1 MTAYV
6 VDVENTVST
15 HHGKK
20 HLDPYEADNSLTMV
34 GMKNVTTG
42 EKLLVAIDHAEYV
55 DHDGINRK
63 AVQDRLDDCTLMIGH
78 NLQHDLAWL
87 WECGYKYDGPIFDT
101 MLGEYLLLRGQ
112 EASLRLEDCAIRRN
126 LSHTKDDTLKMYFA
140 KGYSTR
146 DIPLAEL
153 STYLEADL
161 DTTHDLYE
169 AVVADLATPESQS
182 MSKVVDVTMDTC
194 CVLTRLYCNG
204 IKVDMEALM
213 EVKRQF
219 EQELTDIEA
228 RLYKQV
234 RQLMGDTP
242 INLNSPE
249 QMSRVVFSRN
259 INNKK
264 EWADLFNHVK
274 DAATFKQT
282 VNKNSSVVYKTEA
295 YICPD
300 CKGQK
305 LVYKTKKDGSPF
317 AKPNKCKACEGEGY
331 KLRPTKE
338 VAGLKFSAPDKTW
351 VTANGFSTGKD
362 VLIVLSGVAAQNNM
376 KEAKAFVDDLLRL
389 NAVSSYLSN
398 FVGGIEAFTKPDGFL
413 HVALTQSVTATGRF
427 SGRNPNMQNMP
438 RGGTFPVKKAF
449 VSRWEGG
456 MIMEADFAQLEFR
469 GAAFLAQDTLAMH
482 EVATGFDVHSY
493 TAKVITDAGESTSRQ
508 AAKPHTFAPLYGA
521 TGHGRTAAVAAYYHH
536 FIEKYEGIA
545 EWHKKLADEAL
556 RFEKITL
563 PSGRQYSFKGVYRRR
578 NGMPSDFT
586 RIKNYPV
593 QGFATADIVPAVLC
607 EFERRLRPYKSLLVN
622 TVHDSIVIDIHP
634 EEIDIV
640 IAIVEGINN
649 DLHKIIMDTYGVD
662 FNVPL
667 LLEAKIG
674 PNWLDTKDVGK

>member
-1 MTAYV
+1 MTV
-6 VDVENTVST
+6 LVLDVENTVST

-20 HLDPYEADNSLTMV
+20 HLDPYEHDNTLTLIGIKDV
-34 GMKNVTTG
+34 STG
-42 EKLLVAIDHAEYV
+42 TKHILAIDHAEYV
-55 DHDGINRK
+55 DTDGSNRAK
-63 AVQDRLDDCTLMIGH
+63 AQALLDECTLMIGH

-87 WECGYKYDGPIFDT
+87 WECGYKYDGKIFDT
-101 MLGEYLLLRGQ
+101 MLGEYLLLRG
-112 EASLRLEDCAIRRN
+112 EEGSLRLEDCAIRRN
-126 LSHTKDDTLKMYFA
+126 LSHQKDDTLKRYFNE
-140 KGYSTR
+140 GYSTR

-153 STYLEADL
+153 SIYLEADL
-161 DTTHDLYE
+161 DTTEDLWRDI
-169 AVVADLATPESQS
+169 VADLEKPESES
-182 MSKVVDVTMDTC
+182 MAKVVEVTMDTC
-194 CVLTRLYCNG
+194 VVLTKLYCNG
-204 IKVDMEALM
+204 IKVDLDALAS
-213 EVKRQF
+213 VKQEF
-219 EQELTDIEA
+219 EQELADIEA

-234 RQLMGDTP
+234 RELMGDTP

-249 QMSRVVFSRN
+249 QMSRVVFSRS

-264 EWADLFNHVK
+264 EWAELFNHVK

-282 VNKNSSVVYKTEA
+282 ISKNSSIVYKTEA
-295 YICPD
+295 YICPE

-317 AKPNKCKACEGEGY
+317 AKPNKCKACDGEGY
-331 KLRPTKE
+331 QLRNTKD
-338 VAGLKFSAPDKTW
+338 VAGLKFSAPDKSW
-351 VTANGFSTGKD
+351 VTANGFSTGKEI
-362 VLIVLSGVAAQNNM
+362 LLVLSGVAAQNNM

-413 HVALTQSVTATGRF
+413 HVSLTQSVTATGRF

-449 VSRWEGG
+449 VSRWTGG

-469 GAAFLAQDTLAMH
+469 AAAFLAQDALAMH
-482 EVATGFDVHSY
+482 EVATGFDVHSH
-493 TAKVITDAGESTSRQ
+493 TAEVITNAGEKTSRQ
-508 AAKPHTFAPLYGA
+508 GAKPHTFAPLYGA
-521 TGHGRTAAVAAYYHH
+521 TGHGRTAAVAAYYHY

-545 EWHKKLADEAL
+545 EWHKKLGDEAI
-556 RFEKITL
+556 RFEKVTL
-563 PSGRQYSFKGVYRRR
+563 PSGRQYAFKGVYRRR
-578 NGMPSDFT
+578 NGSPSDFT

-634 EEIDIV
+634 DEIDIV
-640 IAIVEGINN
+640 IGIVDSINA
-649 DLHKIIMDTYGVD
+649 DLHKIIYDTYGVD

-674 PNWLDTKDVGK
+674 PNWLDTKDVKK